1 MKKMKLMMAMAI
13 GLGCWSNS
21 QAEVIQPLWLE
32 QSECKEDVP
41 NARSEKYTDPLRAT
55 LSYENGVLTLSVYD
69 YQNHCCPDLRIVAN
83 TDTEGEIHFF
93 ITDVSYWICDCICR
107 RDLECAYEGILE
119 GHYKVYLDEERYIGP
134 LLEKEIDIEEGCSVT
149 LDKPAGVDSVS
160 SAADSPLSMG
170 RDHVLTVNMQGQT
183 ELEIFDSEGRL
194 VSVMTLQAP
203 AEVSLA
209 TLPAGLYLLRATTA
223 DNSVTLRTIK

>member
-83 TDTEGEIHFF
+83 TDTVRPG
-93 ITDVSYWICDCICR
+93 S
-107 RDLECAYEGILE
+107 
-119 GHYKVYLDEERYIGP
+119 
-134 LLEKEIDIEEGCSVT
+134 
-149 LDKPAGVDSVS
+149 
-160 SAADSPLSMG
+160 
-170 RDHVLTVNMQGQT
+170 
-183 ELEIFDSEGRL
+183 
-194 VSVMTLQAP
+194 
-203 AEVSLA
+203 
-209 TLPAGLYLLRATTA
+209 
-223 DNSVTLRTIK
+223 